1 MMTKRS
7 TTLRNLFLLGAASAA
22 LSACGA
28 DDVASPGDG
37 VIVVVPPV
45 TGGGGGGGGGGGTGG
60 EAADACPTGFTNFGT
75 IEVGGA
81 GSGDNRRICQ
91 LPQLITDDLFV
102 ENVAGVIYTIGG
114 KTEVGVDMGADGN
127 LAGGDAG
134 SITFDAGVVAYGRTQ
149 ADFLVV
155 NRGSQIFVQGTAS
168 APVVLTSRSNVIG
181 EANADSIGEWGGLV
195 ILGQAPAEGCGDG
208 TTSAPCGLQVEG
220 TAGSL
225 YGGTDAADNSGVIE
239 YLQIR
244 YSGYKAAENSE
255 LNGITLAGVGSGT
268 TFNHVQVHN
277 SSDDG
282 IEWFGGRVNQKYLVL
297 TGNDD
302 DSIDADNG
310 FKGAIQYALVIQRD
324 TGGDKLMEIDS
335 PGDQALLPRTNIE
348 IANFTFITPRTGEYV
363 HVRGAADIAMYNG
376 LIVSTGPCIDFDEQ
390 NTVDETTGLGEELGA
405 PRIKGVYLDCT
416 ATPFKDD
423 SGASDGVSIAEIA
436 ALFDGTSNTTYDS
449 SITLP
454 SPYSISAVNFVNA
467 SAAAEVDDYS
477 DLQFA
482 SFFDAVDYVG
492 AVEDA
497 NDDWWVGWT
506 CGLTGQMSCLDIP
519 DAG

>member
-1 MMTKRS
+1 MTNRS
-7 TTLRNLFLLGAASAA
+7 KTLRNLFLLGTAASA

-37 VIVVVPPV
+37 VLVVVEN
-45 TGGGGGGGGGGGTGG
+45 TGGTPTTPPTTPPTNGSG
-60 EAADACPTGFTNFGT
+60 EAAESCPDGFTNFGT
-75 IEVGGA
+75 IEVGGS
-81 GSGDNRRICQ
+81 GSGDERRICQ
-91 LPQLITDDLFV
+91 LPGQITNDLFV
-102 ENVAGVIYTIGG
+102 ENLEGVIYALGG
-114 KTEVGVDMGADGN
+114 KTEVGIDTGADGN
-127 LAGGDAG
+127 LPGGDAA
-134 SITFDAGVVAYGRTQ
+134 SLTFDAGVVLFGRTQ

-155 NRGSQIFVQGTAS
+155 NRGSQLFVQGTAD
-168 APVVLTSRSNVIG
+168 APVVMTARANVVG
-181 EANADSIGEWGGLV
+181 SANADTIGEWGGLV
-195 ILGQAPAEGCGDG
+195 ILGQAPTEGCGDG
-208 TTSAPCGLQVEG
+208 TTSAPCGVAVEG
-220 TAGSL
+220 TAGSS
-225 YGGTDAADNSGVIE
+225 YGGVEAGDSSGSIE

-244 YSGYKAAENSE
+244 YSGFKAAEDSE

-310 FKGAIQYALVIQRD
+310 FKGAIQYALIIQRE

-348 IANFTFITPRTGEYV
+348 VANFTYITPRDGEYV
-363 HVRGAADIAMYNG
+363 HVRGAADIALYNG
-376 LIVSTGPCIDFDEQ
+376 LIVAAGPCIDMDEQ
-390 NTVDETTGLGEELGA
+390 NTVDASTGLGEELGA

-416 ATPFKDD
+416 TDPIRDD
-423 SGASDGVSIAEIA
+423 AEVTAAEIA
-436 ALFDGTSNTTYDS
+436 ALFDGSSNTTFDS

-454 SPYSISAVNFVNA
+454 SPYAISSVNFINSNA
-467 SAAAEVDDYS
+467 ATEFDDYS
-477 DLQFA
+477 ALQFG

-506 CGLTGQMSCLDIP
+506 CGLEGQMSCLEIP
-519 DAG
+519 SAG